1 MDQHR
6 EFRGG
11 GTHPAI
17 SLPLMS
23 TEPITPFDTVLETML
38 TAGGKGT
45 SDLVF
50 VVGQPPQVEISGV
63 LTPVEIPDLMPTLQ
77 PEQTQRFSEQMMGD
91 NERLRFDLKENGS
104 CDTSYAL
111 SNIAR
116 FRVNIFRQY
125 GRHAIVMRKLSTEI
139 PTLEGLGLPPVFKE
153 MVKEKTGIIFFTG
166 ATGSGKTTTLAAML
180 NEINRT
186 SRYHIVT
193 LEDPIEFLHPQMN
206 ATFSQR
212 ELGRDYS
219 SFAMGLRAAL
229 RQAPKVILVGE
240 IRDRETMEI
249 ALTAAETGHVVYS
262 TLHTIS
268 AGQSINRIIG
278 MFEQGEQQQVRER
291 IASTLRYIVSQRLAP
306 KVGGGRQLLTEIM
319 GSNLRTREI
328 IQLGESEVRSMHASI
343 EAGVTLGWHSFEQD
357 IVAQFEAGRIT
368 EETAM
373 LYSVNKQVMRQS
385 IDISKKRSGT
395 SDETPHSFRLT
406 EHAPQKKRGSS
417 APAGP
422 DFPRGGGPVTHRAR
436 PAASSARPPLPAQ
449 IPQRPPAP
457 LSLSKPPAPAQR

>member
-1 MDQHR
+1 
-6 EFRGG
+6 
-11 GTHPAI
+11 
-17 SLPLMS
+17 MS
-23 TEPITPFDTVLETML
+23 TDADKFFDVVLETML
-38 TAGGKGT
+38 SVGGKGT

-63 LTPVEIPDLMPTLQ
+63 LTPIEVPGLMPVLR
-77 PEQTQRFSEQMMGD
+77 PEHTQSFATHMIAD
-91 NERLRFDLKENGS
+91 NERLQVDLRDNGS
-104 CDTSYAL
+104 CDTSYSLAET
-111 SNIAR
+111 AR

-125 GRHAIVMRKLSTEI
+125 GRMAIVMRELSTEM
-139 PTLEGLGLPPVFKE
+139 PSLEGLGLPPIFRE
-153 MVKEKTGIIFFTG
+153 ITKEKTGIVFCTG

-180 NEINRT
+180 NEINLTARV
-186 SRYHIVT
+186 HVVT
-193 LEDPIEFLHPQMN
+193 LEDPIEFLHPQRN

-219 SFAMGLRAAL
+219 SFSMGLRAAL

-291 IASTLRYIVSQRLAP
+291 LASTLRYIVSQRLAP
-306 KVGGGRQLLTEIM
+306 KIGGGRQLLSEIV

-328 IQLGESEVRSMHASI
+328 IQLGENENRSMHSAI
-343 EAGVTLGWHSFEQD
+343 EAGVTQGWHSFEQN
-357 IVAQFEAGRIT
+357 IIQHFSTGQIT

-373 LYSVNKQVMRQS
+373 LYSVNKPAMRQA
-385 IDISKKRSGT
+385 IDLAKKKLGHQ
-395 SDETPHSFRLT
+395 DEATHSFRLT
-406 EHAPQKKRGSS
+406 EMHPG
-417 APAGP
+417 
-422 DFPRGGGPVTHRAR
+422 RAD
-436 PAASSARPPLPAQ
+436 AAATNGKPPPLPDLKMAAA
-449 IPQRPPAP
+449 PARPPAP
-457 LSLSKPPAPAQR
+457 VGR

>member
-1 MDQHR
+1 
-6 EFRGG
+6 
-11 GTHPAI
+11 
-17 SLPLMS
+17 MS
-23 TEPITPFDTVLETML
+23 TNNFTPFDTVLETML
-38 TAGGKGT
+38 TTGGKGT

-63 LTPVEIPDLMPTLQ
+63 LTPIEVPDLMPVLR
-77 PEQTQRFSEQMMGD
+77 PEQTKRFSEQMIGG
-91 NERLRFDLKENGS
+91 NERLIFDLKENGS
-104 CDTSYAL
+104 CDTSYSL
-111 SNIAR
+111 SDIAR
-116 FRVNIFRQY
+116 FRVNIFRQN
-125 GRHAIVMRKLSTEI
+125 GRHAIVMRKLSTQI
-139 PTLEGLGLPPVFKE
+139 PSLDGLGLSPVFKE
-153 MVKEKTGIIFFTG
+153 MTKEKTGIIFFTG

-180 NEINRT
+180 NEINMT
-186 SRYHIVT
+186 SRVHVVT
-193 LEDPIEFLHPQMN
+193 LEDPIEFLHPQKS

-328 IQLGESEVRSMHASI
+328 IQLGESDVRSMHASI

-357 IVAQFEAGRIT
+357 IISHFEAGRIT

-373 LYSVNKQVMRQS
+373 NYSVNKQVMRQT
-385 IDISKKRSGT
+385 IDQSRKRMGT
-395 SDETPHSFRLT
+395 SDETPHSFKLR
-406 EHAPQKKRGSS
+406 EHEGHGSKTQ
-417 APAGP
+417 P
-422 DFPRGGGPVTHRAR
+422 
-436 PAASSARPPLPAQ
+436 PPLPVTPKMAQ
-449 IPQRPPAP
+449 PAPAPAAAPAPLPALRTAAPAPAPAPTPALRTAPPAPAPLRPPAP
-457 LSLSKPPAPAQR
+457 VVR